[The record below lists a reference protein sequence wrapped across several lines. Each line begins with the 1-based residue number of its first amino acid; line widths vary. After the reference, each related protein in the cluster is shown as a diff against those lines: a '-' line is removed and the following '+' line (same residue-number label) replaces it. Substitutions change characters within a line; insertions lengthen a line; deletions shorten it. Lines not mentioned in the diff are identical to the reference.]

1 MALTYTP
8 VTYGG
13 QDIEVYELDTDAF
26 IVKGFLDS
34 RDEKT
39 IEDAVAGDGVA
50 TTEMPN
56 GRGTVLEYY
65 SALARSA
72 DELETQYTRYQ
83 FASRPFEVITDPQ
96 TDVADLESTI
106 TDLQTDV
113 SGLQTSVSGQESTIT
128 DLQTSVAGQEST
140 ITDLQTSVSDQ
151 ETAIT
156 DLQTSVSDQETAI
169 TG

>member
-83 FASRPFEVITDPQ
+83 FASRPFEVITDTQ
-96 TDVADLESTI
+96 TSEAITDLEEAI

-113 SGLQTSVSGQESTIT
+113 SGLQTSVSDQEAVIT
-128 DLQTSVAGQEST
+128 DLQTRVADLESA
-140 ITDLQTSVSDQ
+140 S
-151 ETAIT
+151 
-156 DLQTSVSDQETAI
+156 
-169 TG
+169 G